1 MFGAGTI
8 GIAAAIALR
17 YFGCKQVMVCDHS
30 DFRLKKAKDLGFAVC
45 NNGKEDLRQAAIGEF
60 GKAFSALGKTA
71 DVDIYIDAVGTD
83 GTPAVPA
90 LQQCS
95 RGKAISAKTAG
106 QSFLQARPSVRSA
119 VPRWR
124 IAVLAKIAATD
135 LNGQV
140 NSAPNV
146 EKNAKNNE
154 YQERCCVRCSF

>member
-30 DFRLKKAKDLGFAVC
+30 DFRMKKAKDLGFAVC

-90 LQQCS
+90 APAVQQGEGNFCENCGAKLS
-95 RGKAISAKTAG
+95 PGAAFCEECGAPVADSGTCKNCGYRFERPGKFCPQCGKK
-106 QSFLQARPSVRSA
+106 R
-119 VPRWR
+119 
-124 IAVLAKIAATD
+124 
-135 LNGQV
+135 
-140 NSAPNV
+140 
-146 EKNAKNNE
+146 EE
-154 YQERCCVRCSF
+154 